1 MGDGIPFAL
10 SRLAL
15 NTRRSLLSLVLV
27 ATLASQTGCIG
38 KNAAKVLMVAAVVAV
53 KTAQVVA
60 ASSRHESRTKISSG
74 AAPSASGE
82 GCGHC
87 EEPENGYAVCFVST
101 CEVRCIEGYAL
112 AGRECLPL
120 AHTASS
126 EPSVEPSAR

>member
-1 MGDGIPFAL
+1 M
-10 SRLAL
+10 
-15 NTRRSLLSLVLV
+15 
-27 ATLASQTGCIG
+27 ASQTGCIS
-38 KNAAKVLMVAAVVAV
+38 KSAAKVLMVAAVVAV
-53 KTAQVVA
+53 KTVQVAA
-60 ASSRHESRTKISSG
+60 ASSKHESRTKYSASSG
-74 AAPSASGE
+74 ATGPVE

-126 EPSVEPSAR
+126 EPPSEPSSR